1 MKKRKPRLTA
11 REWAASAFIV
21 LAFIGFSIFDAD
33 KLWRLTVALVIVV
46 GMLAIGALIL
56 NWPEIKY
63 LLKTNA
69 PSRAATRTR
78 RTVKLST
85 YRLAESEEKVK

>member
-56 NWPEIKY
+56 NWPEIKES
-63 LLKTNA
+63 LQKEIA
-69 PSRAATRTR
+69 PSRAGTRTR
-78 RTVKLST
+78 RTKHYTNLNIPD
-85 YRLAESEEKVK
+85 